1 MARAMNGDSTVALEL
16 FGEGRSLRPEPHA
29 IPKAPRTVPKPP
41 TERVRIFAPPLAR
54 VNPFP
59 KSSACP
65 PTTHHHRQVSSP
77 TDSDT
82 AGSAAVSAARVLS
95 AFYQSPL
102 VQLRSQRVELPNLSP
117 HLWKQRTQYQSP
129 RNRNQTAQDISPD
142 TSHTTSKYCVPQSV
156 CAVSPD
162 ACPSTCLG
170 NMSMSVGSS
179 VLRRGTAPPL
189 TAFASRARTMG

>member
-1 MARAMNGDSTVALEL
+1 MPNPVS
-16 FGEGRSLRPEPHA
+16 
-29 IPKAPRTVPKPP
+29 AP
-41 TERVRIFAPPLAR
+41 APPLAR
-54 VNPFP
+54 VNPLP

-77 TDSDT
+77 TDSDRL
-82 AGSAAVSAARVLS
+82 AIGACSVSAAGVLS

-102 VQLRSQRVELPNLSP
+102 VQLRFQRVELPNLSP

-129 RNRNQTAQDISPD
+129 QNRIQTAQGISPD
-142 TSHTTSKYCVPQSV
+142 TSHTTSRYCVLQSV
-156 CAVSPD
+156 CTVSPD

-170 NMSMSVGSS
+170 NMSMSVGSF
-179 VLRRGTAPPL
+179 VLKRGTAPPL